1 MPWSSQNGGGGG
13 WKGGGGGPWGQGPQ
27 GGQSPDLE
35 ELLKRSQDRLK
46 QAMPGGGASGLFL
59 VVLLFLG
66 AALIGYL
73 GFIVTVGTNDVGI
86 VMRFG
91 KYDDQRILTP
101 GLNFRW
107 PYPIESVIVRDI
119 TSRNRVEI
127 GFQSGG
133 VSSYGTSQ
141 PGRAEPAE
149 SLMLTGDENII
160 DINFVV
166 VWRIKDAAEYLFNM
180 EHPDT
185 TVKAVAESSMR
196 EVVGKNKIEQL
207 LTKNREE
214 TQREVLTLMQE
225 VLDNKYKAGIKID
238 EVNLLQVSPPAQVN
252 DAFRDVQTAR
262 ADQERTQNEAQGYE
276 RDVVPKARGQAEQI
290 LQAAQGYR
298 QQTVDEARG
307 RTDRFLKIYEE
318 YAKAPDV
325 TRRRMYLET
334 MERVLGNTDKV
345 IIDEKGSSPG
355 VVPFLPL
362 SDIAKRPDSAAG
374 GK

>member
-1 MPWSSQNGGGGG
+1 MPWSSQNGGGGGG

-27 GGQSPDLE
+27 SGGQQPDLE
-35 ELLKRSQDRLK
+35 EILKRSQDRLK

-59 VVLLFLG
+59 AVLLFLG
-66 AALIGYL
+66 VAIIGFL
-73 GFIVTVGTNDVGI
+73 GFTATIGPNDVGI
-86 VMRFG
+86 VLRFG
-91 KYDDQRILTP
+91 KYDRLLTS
-101 GLNFRW
+101 GLQFRW
-107 PYPIESVIVRDI
+107 PYPVEQVFVQDV

-127 GFQSGG
+127 GFQSGA
-133 VSSYGTSQ
+133 VSTYGMSQ
-141 PGRAEPAE
+141 PARAETAE
-149 SLMLTGDENII
+149 SLMLTGDLNII

-166 VWRIKDAAEYLFNM
+166 VWRISDPVAYKFNM
-180 EHPDT
+180 ENPAT

-196 EVVGKNKIEQL
+196 EVIGKNKIESL
-207 LTKNREE
+207 LTTDREK
-214 TQREVLTLMQE
+214 TQLEVRTLMQE
-225 VLDNKYKAGIKID
+225 ILEKRYNAGIQID

-262 ADQERTQNEAQGYE
+262 ADQERSQNVAQGYANE
-276 RDVVPKARGQAEQI
+276 IVPKARGQAEQI
-290 LQAAQGYR
+290 LLTAQGYR

-307 RTDRFLKIYEE
+307 RTDRFLKIYDE

-334 MERVLGNTDKV
+334 MERVLGGVDKV
-345 IIDEKGSSPG
+345 IIDEKGAASG

-362 SDIAKRPDSAAG
+362 SDIAKPHG